1 MNVYIN
7 KYIYIYI
14 HRCVNKYTYVLT
26 KKILLME
33 YPNLPLST
41 KCVRL
46 MLGVLATMMQYTCG
60 VIALK
65 GYIRLPFFTVIIQ
78 ATEPFLVLLCWYYI
92 VYRNLSYAIWIHICI
107 HNIRNV
113 NLFLLEED
121 SNLYTHLVSS
131 TTKTIS

>member
-1 MNVYIN
+1 MYIFLME
-7 KYIYIYI
+7 IYLYVQTYM
-14 HRCVNKYTYVLT
+14 CVDEYTCIFR

-78 ATEPFLVLLCWYYI
+78 ATEPFLVLLC
-92 VYRNLSYAIWIHICI
+92 
-107 HNIRNV
+107 
-113 NLFLLEED
+113 
-121 SNLYTHLVSS
+121 
-131 TTKTIS
+131 